1 VYILHLFTYRLLIV
15 SQVTLIDVK
24 CVFSQGQL
32 LLSHVRSCLSVHSTR
47 VLLCLGKWSTLDL
60 VKDGDVRACLTG
72 DEADEAEDNVAEG
85 WDRV

>member
-1 VYILHLFTYRLLIV
+1 
-15 SQVTLIDVK
+15 VTLIDVK

-72 DEADEAEDNVAEG
+72 DEAGADDGVLAED
-85 WDRV
+85 WDA